1 MNNLNFRAI
10 FEPILTMS
18 KPIKVFLWAFCAL
31 VFWPAMHALGSGN
44 DFDIFIRAAYSLK
57 DGTDMYLQPHLNG
70 LYYYYSPLFAW
81 MLQPFTVFRGLSFAH
96 ESLLP
101 DILYDLVFVK
111 TIWGLLTFFFIY
123 RIIQIVKEQFNFS
136 SPARE
141 AWFWGLCMVFC
152 YRWFF
157 MNLWYGQLTV
167 FVLWTILESL
177 VAQWKKAHWLQLAPI
192 SLALNI
198 KILPLFLFGK
208 LGLDFDFKRGI
219 VILGWVFLFI
229 AIPFAVFPY
238 DYILQQTSHWLQAVN
253 PLKSNHVITVGE
265 GGFVDLGAMVVKFFT
280 NYEIPNEPMACITEL
295 SHDAIFKITM
305 VLRLLAMS
313 VVTLIYLKIKRS
325 QLDHKLWVGISVFT
339 AVIPLVFPHQRD
351 YSFAFLIP
359 SVVYLVF
366 IWVNNFV
373 NEKGQFDFKSWFGV
387 QSSLF
392 VLSLGMLGAVIF
404 FELFSL
410 ETRYWIIGSRMQGL
424 GGLIFVSNYFIWLNK
439 QLYISKS

>member
-1 MNNLNFRAI
+1 
-10 FEPILTMS
+10 MS
-18 KPIKVFLWAFCAL
+18 KPIKVFLWVFSAL
-31 VFWPAMHALGSGN
+31 IFWPAMHALGSGN
-44 DFDIFIRAAYSLK
+44 DFDIFIRAAYALK
-57 DGTDMYLQPHLNG
+57 DGSDMYLQPHLNG

-81 MLQPFTVFRGLSFAH
+81 FLQPFTVFRGLSFAH
-96 ESLLP
+96 ESMLP

-111 TIWGLLTFFFIY
+111 TVWGLLTFFFIY
-123 RIIQIVKEQFNFS
+123 RIIAIVKSQFALN
-136 SPARE
+136 SPAKE

-177 VAQWKKAHWLQLAPI
+177 VAKWNRFRWLQLAPM
-192 SLALNI
+192 SLSLNI

-208 LGLDFDFKRGI
+208 LGLDLDVKKGLIIVAWVLFFIAVPFLVYPYDF
-219 VILGWVFLFI
+219 ILG
-229 AIPFAVFPY
+229 
-238 DYILQQTSHWLQAVN
+238 QTSNWLQAVN

-280 NYEIPNEPMACITEL
+280 RYEIPNEPMACITEL
-295 SHDAIFKITM
+295 SHDTIFKITM
-305 VLRLLAMS
+305 ALRLFVMGI
-313 VVTLIYLKIKRS
+313 VTLIYFKIKQS
-325 QLDHKLWVGISVFT
+325 QLEHKLWVGISVFT

-359 SVVYLVF
+359 SVVFLVF
-366 IWVNNFV
+366 NWVNQFV
-373 NEKGQFDFKSWFGV
+373 DENGSFDFKSWFNL
-387 QSSLF
+387 QSLIF